1 VFCPFATLNIW
12 KSKPSIKKR
21 WVVPAENKKQ
31 RTGTVT
37 FVQTAGIPL
46 DECQL
51 SETATLCGAT
61 FLFKNLIHEKCFLFL
76 VAEIPVGCSQQE
88 KDKDIK
94 KIITVK
100 AKG

>member
-1 VFCPFATLNIW
+1 M
-12 KSKPSIKKR
+12 
-21 WVVPAENKKQ
+21 
-31 RTGTVT
+31 
-37 FVQTAGIPL
+37 
-46 DECQL
+46 QL

-61 FLFKNLIHEKCFLFL
+61 FLFKNLIQEKCFLFL

-100 AKG
+100 AKDEPAFAAVYCIGKDGVVTLTGNVLSEIEKK